1 MPEIGVTQGMV
12 GDTLVCGP
20 DPEKHVKAIPLLVA
34 RVTIRP
40 RRRRH

>member
-1 MPEIGVTQGMV
+1 MPEIGVTEGMA

-20 DPEKHVKAIPLLVA
+20 DPENHVKAIPVLVA

-40 RRRRH
+40 RCRRD